1 MAGFSQMSLYRVLDK
16 PKILAML
23 NNRRTTTM
31 VLAKFLKV
39 TYNHLNWITI
49 TKDLDAHSLILSSQ
63 HSDPKWSNHNE
74 AKIDGETWLLISF
87 RSESFIFTLGEEKVD
102 IFQSTILNI
111 STIMWHGRQRKAFLF
126 HPNISPK
133 VVTYLLF
140 PKVLIL
146 DIFSFFSLVSVR
158 YMCSC
163 GWCDEENGLYDP
175 NKWLCL

>member
-87 RSESFIFTLGEEKVD
+87 RSESFIFTLGKEKVD
-102 IFQSTILNI
+102 IFQSTI
-111 STIMWHGRQRKAFLF
+111 
-126 HPNISPK
+126 
-133 VVTYLLF
+133 
-140 PKVLIL
+140 
-146 DIFSFFSLVSVR
+146 
-158 YMCSC
+158 
-163 GWCDEENGLYDP
+163 
-175 NKWLCL
+175 

>member
-39 TYNHLNWITI
+39 TYNHLKWITI

-74 AKIDGETWLLISF
+74 TKIDGETWLLISF
-87 RSESFIFTLGEEKVD
+87 HSESFIFTLGEKKVD
-102 IFQSTILNI
+102 IFNPQS
-111 STIMWHGRQRKAFLF
+111 K
-126 HPNISPK
+126 
-133 VVTYLLF
+133 
-140 PKVLIL
+140 
-146 DIFSFFSLVSVR
+146 IFRLSCDMAGSEKHFFSTLI
-158 YMCSC
+158 Y
-163 GWCDEENGLYDP
+163 LQ
-175 NKWLCL
+175 KL